1 MKGCNPMKRLIGFL
15 SLALVALTMTG
26 CASYSGGRVVDGT
39 NLEIG
44 MTVPGTEWSI
54 NFLSYTGGVVV
65 KGNDQTQIFVTNT
78 VAETNSYFGVVR
90 TQRNSTLVATII
102 PVESSSDVKDT
113 DSKPSPSPAP
123 DDADAAP
130 PLGGSDAGCG
140 CLSDDLCAE
149 GCRCGGECPCGD
161 KCRCGDSCPCGEGC
175 ACSRP
180 CACAS
185 P

>member
-1 MKGCNPMKRLIGFL
+1 MKGCNPMKRIIGFL

-78 VAETNSYFGVVR
+78 VVETNAYLGVVR

-102 PVESSSDVKDT
+102 PVESSGDVKDT

-123 DDADAAP
+123 DGADAAP
-130 PLGGSDAGCG
+130 PLEGADASCRCTSGGSCE
-140 CLSDDLCAE
+140 E
-149 GCRCGGECPCGD
+149 GCRCGGKCPCGD
-161 KCRCGDSCPCGEGC
+161 KCRCGEGC
-175 ACSRP
+175 ACPRP
-180 CACAS
+180 CSCAS